1 MGKLVSLKI
10 GTGSFEIGFPVVM
23 QLADEADDDNALTVR
38 PVAELTGSL
47 PPMPDLPLAYEAW
60 RSHYRQLGDVTRLN
74 APKQQQT
81 NVSRAAQQQA
91 CLDAAYH
98 VSDRLNQWLQSAP
111 FRPLREKCLET
122 LHPTDAIRVLIQTPD
137 AALRRLPWHVWDVL
151 ERYPNAEVALSA
163 ASYERPLQRIEQ
175 TTEKAHTVR
184 ILAILGDDTGL
195 DVAGDRALL
204 AQLPNSHVQILVKP
218 RRQDLTDQLWEQPWD
233 ILFFAGHSATDA
245 SGNTGTLAINSTE
258 QLTLAEL
265 RYGLRH
271 ALAHGL
277 TLAIFNSCDG
287 LGLAHELADLYIPQ
301 LVVMREPIPDLVA
314 QTFLRYFLTAFSRG
328 GTLYNALR
336 NARERLQALEDRF
349 VCATWLPVLVQNP
362 AVRPPTW
369 AQLAGDGS
377 DRSSTQSSGH
387 VSKDV
392 PPHPKPPALLM
403 RGRNLFPII
412 PSGLSAAAGG
422 AVLLLR
428 LAGGLEALELAAFD
442 QFMRWRPAE
451 SIDYRVLIVT
461 IDQQEQQRFGN
472 PSRTPP
478 ESITDEHL
486 SRAIAR
492 LQTAEPRVIG
502 LDIYRD
508 QLVDTANPE
517 LAAAY
522 AKDSR
527 IIGVCQ
533 GVNESGEGIAAPPS
547 LPAEQ
552 VGFSDF
558 ALDPH
563 GVIRRQLVSKLDR
576 EMDPE
581 APCITTVAFSTQLA
595 FRYLHGEKEEV
606 GGAPLNLQEALL
618 KLIQRHALH
627 HRGGYRHGGG
637 GYQLLLN
644 YRAHPQ
650 PFEAVSLTNLLEGRV
665 NPEVVRDRTV
675 VLGVTAVNSL
685 TGADDVHPTPLGQM
699 PGVVVQVHMASQL
712 ISAVLDGRSLLRLWQ
727 PAGET
732 LWVVGWSLAAG
743 LATGWIRG
751 TQWGWR
757 AIARLVLFF
766 GAFSMTLTATALF
779 LFLVGVWVP
788 FIPALMGGAIATV
801 VVYFFN
807 LLNQGTQPRRLRR

>member
-10 GTGSFEIGFPVVM
+10 GAGSFEIGFPVVM

-74 APKQQQT
+74 APKEQHT
-81 NVSRAAQQQA
+81 NVSRVAQQQA
-91 CLDAAYH
+91 CLNAAYQL
-98 VSDRLNQWLQSAP
+98 SDRLNQWLQSAP
-111 FRPLREKCLET
+111 FRPLREKWLET

-151 ERYPNAEVALSA
+151 DRYPNAEVALSA
-163 ASYERPLQRIEQ
+163 ASYERPPQPVEQ
-175 TTEKAHTVR
+175 ATEKAPTVR

-204 AQLPNSHVQILVKP
+204 DQLPHSHVQVLVKP
-218 RRQDLTDQLWEQPWD
+218 LRQDLTDQLWEQPWD

-245 SGNTGTLAINSTE
+245 SGDTGTLAINSTE

-287 LGLAHELADLYIPQ
+287 LGLARELADLHIPQ
-301 LVVMREPIPDLVA
+301 LVVMREPIPDVVA

-328 GTLYNALR
+328 GTLYKALR

-369 AQLAGDGS
+369 AQLAGYGS
-377 DRSSTQSSGH
+377 EQSSTPASGP
-387 VSKDV
+387 VSKDLS
-392 PPHPKPPALLM
+392 PHPKRSALLKRW
-403 RGRNLFPII
+403 RGLFPII
-412 PSGLSAAAGG
+412 PTGLSAAAGG

-492 LQTAEPRVIG
+492 LQTADPRVIG

-508 QLVDTANPE
+508 LPVDAARPE

-522 AKDSR
+522 AQDSR
-527 IIGVCQ
+527 IIGVCK
-533 GVNESGEGIAAPPS
+533 GVDESGEGIAAPPN
-547 LPAEQ
+547 LPMEQ

-558 ALDPH
+558 APDPH
-563 GVIRRQLVSKLDR
+563 GVIRRQLVSKLDQ

-581 APCITTVAFSTQLA
+581 APCLTTVAFSTQLA
-595 FRYLHGEKEEV
+595 FRYLHGEPGE
-606 GGAPLNLQEALL
+606 GGSAPHQLQEALL
-618 KLIQRHALH
+618 ELIQRHALH
-627 HRGGYRHGGG
+627 HRGGYRYGDG

-650 PFEAVSLTNLLEGRV
+650 PFETVSLTNLLEGRV
-665 NPEVVRDRTV
+665 NPEAVRDRTV

-685 TGADDVHPTPLGQM
+685 TGADDLHPTPLGQM
-699 PGVVVQVHMASQL
+699 PGVVVQAHMASQL
-712 ISAVLDGRSLLRLWQ
+712 VSAVLDRRSLLRLWQ
-727 PAGET
+727 PAVET

-743 LATGWIRG
+743 LATVWMRG
-751 TQWGWR
+751 IQWGWR
-757 AIARLVLFF
+757 AIARLFFFF
-766 GAFSMTLTATALF
+766 GAFNLTLIATSLLLF
-779 LFLVGVWVP
+779 LIGFWVP
-788 FIPALMGGAIATV
+788 VVPALMGGAIASTV
-801 VVYFFN
+801 IHLFN
-807 LLNQGTQPRRLRR
+807 LLNQGSQPRCLRR